1 MLETL
6 KKPYEISLWQDAL
19 MTVPDGERQG
29 ETYYQEQKVM
39 IIGSDKMD
47 SPNKVFNPVLKE
59 NINGEKTLTFS
70 LLYRYNDPAT
80 DEIVINPFHKYLI
93 NERKVKLFYDDK
105 WYDFVIKECEESDQ
119 EYTFNY
125 TAVDQLALEL
135 GKVGYNVTF
144 STDLNNN
151 QGTVTELGA
160 KTLESTDWQ
169 VDTKNSDLLQQTI
182 KEPVY
187 KCKVT
192 RAPSASNVIN
202 VNTGENVELETD
214 EVIYV
219 FYSYVANKNGEFVQ
233 FVREKDRNSFE
244 EDDDFVITTTNYRL
258 LLPCAYTQEQAQGL
272 EQYVSIIGLEDFSEE
287 SENGTITI
295 DELYNDNQ
303 FYRLVFGQLTT
314 YDPITQ
320 RTVNIYE
327 VPYKDSI
334 QQIYNYTDYEYTI
347 STVLTSYVSNGS
359 DFNVLQDGTLQ
370 NWSAATPTTNKKE
383 GLSVIQ
389 SMSVAT
395 YPPVQDNDIFSLIRN
410 YSQIKGYLELN
421 FTDVFNRS
429 TGENTFFNSG
439 IEDNASTIDHI
450 AAGEQYV
457 LRLRYGYANERQ
469 GELQPYNP
477 ITDGQG
483 VRAVVAK
490 YTMDTE
496 EYYEGETKKKLHLYK
511 MIPDSILFDFNGD
524 FVQKNSYITGG
535 RFTNNYSDYEIDNVI
550 QTPSSKYCYKEEGND
565 TEYVWD
571 SEASQYVPK
580 ENAFF
585 MDYYMTTAP
594 ARYSVS
600 NTVLSDPTTNIGIFL
615 YTEDSN
621 LVGENKYVYIEDI
634 QITKLLRDKNGEI
647 VTLGNVPTA
656 VSEEHTYYYL
666 KPSKNRQAS
675 EINMYS
681 TLDYLA
687 YEMGIPADRIKPVY
701 NDKCEKILSIEES
714 QSNCFNILQSLC
726 ETFECWLD
734 LEVWHNDDGTFWL
747 DDDYKPR
754 KLVRF
759 KKYAGKDNF
768 AGFKYGIN
776 LQSIQRSIDSNE
788 FVTKLIVDNVSSEY
802 VDGGSLSIQNAQS
815 NPSKES
821 YILDFSYY
829 LRRGLIA
836 NKDECNADLN
846 EFYADLND
854 LNQQLYDLQQD
865 KIDLES
871 ALVKLRSNRTVFE
884 ELIENAQSEYTEAL
898 VDFEKITN
906 IDYFDYVEQY
916 NQGDETAVD
925 LATNESVI
933 ELISKIYI
941 CATTIDKYSG
951 LITNLQQ
958 EYDAIQL
965 QLEGAKEYG
974 ITITTVPATEETP
987 STTQITIDDFLDGFT
1002 FAVLNDDEEVEFTS
1016 SMNNRIFTATARSMD
1031 LNFTKLFIKKKP
1043 DNYWVEFYV
1052 NNEAHIIDDTDNIS
1066 FRIYD
1071 DDQEGVLIR
1080 RITLIPSKEYRELY
1094 TGIYRQIEEV
1104 QKLKAEREKKFYEKY
1119 SRFIQEGTWSSKDY
1133 IDPELYYLDALQV
1146 GRTSAQPKVSYQI
1159 DVVEVSELEGL
1170 ENYFFH
1176 VGDRTFIEDEE
1187 FFGRVVTIYDGNYYY
1202 TPNKEEVIVS
1212 EVEWHLDKPDENV
1225 ITVQNYKTR
1234 FEDLFQRVSATVQTL
1249 QYNEV
1254 TYPKISTIL
1263 GANGLIDRELLM
1275 KSWNEGSA
1283 AGYTLTSDGTVSI
1296 DGEGILVQ
1304 DLTNSSNLVKIINRG
1319 VKTSTDGGKTWLNV
1333 IDAYGV
1339 NAESLNAGTINTNQI
1354 WIMDNDNPSFRWDSA
1369 GISAYGLGDSEE
1381 EPYDLKTFVRFDKYG
1396 LYGIQNGE
1404 NYIANSLEDIKKDAN
1419 FGITWD
1425 GFFIKN
1431 SYDNGY
1437 VSITSDDDFQVVSTD
1452 VNREI
1457 TAEQQEVKQA
1467 VFQVIDGQMTI
1478 APYDIV
1484 EVLNVEEN
1492 TEEDSSGVDYMV
1504 SNGIVT
1510 ILSDEVLEE
1519 YKVTYRNK
1527 LNFIDLGGDGIIE
1540 VDSVVVNG
1548 TELDKTAYNYD
1559 STSGILIFKEPLSI
1573 GDLVQIT
1580 HKLEH
1585 IKIGAIEF
1593 DDDGAPSKYGIK
1605 IKNKNGDTVFESNDD
1620 GNLTVTGTINATDGV
1635 FRGTVYATGGE
1646 FNGHIRA
1653 TSGEFPGSILVGDS
1667 TDQYITIDGSTN
1679 IPYIASS
1686 DYLND
1691 DTQGWI
1697 VLADGDAIFNN
1708 VSVRGA
1714 IKTSVFEYS
1723 EIQAVGGAFLFRP
1736 SVVIKK
1742 AELRNNSDGTSDVV
1756 VTLEQKDFFKVGD
1769 WCKLSNYL
1777 KGVENGDTSSLMMT
1791 GLAAI
1796 YKVIE
1801 VWDDGRVVLQGAGEL
1816 FE

>member
-1 MLETL
+1 MLEIL

-19 MTVPDGERQG
+19 MTVPDGEHQG

-47 SPNKVFNPVLKE
+47 SPNKIFDPVLKE

-70 LLYRYNDPAT
+70 LLYKYHDPAT
-80 DEIVINPFHKYLI
+80 DEMVINPFHKYLI

-105 WYDFVIKECEESDQ
+105 WYDFVIKECDESDQ
-119 EYTFNY
+119 EYTFTY

-144 STDLNNN
+144 STELNNN
-151 QGTVTELGA
+151 QGTVTELGTKA
-160 KTLESTDWQ
+160 VESTDWK

-182 KEPVY
+182 KEAVY

-192 RAPSASNVIN
+192 RAPSSSNVIN
-202 VNTGENVELETD
+202 VDTGEKVTLETN
-214 EVIYV
+214 EIIYI
-219 FYSYVANKNGEFVQ
+219 FYSYIANKNGSFVQ
-233 FVREKDRNSFE
+233 FVREKDRDSFE
-244 EDDDFVITTTNYRL
+244 VDDDFVITATNYRL
-258 LLPCAYTQEQAQGL
+258 LIPCVYTQEQAQATTPHI
-272 EQYVSIIGLEDFSEE
+272 SIIGLEDFSED
-287 SENGTITI
+287 SQNGTITVE
-295 DELYNDNQ
+295 ELYNDNQ
-303 FYRLVFGQLTT
+303 FYRLVYGQLTT
-314 YDPITQ
+314 YDPVMQ

-334 QQIYNYTDYEYTI
+334 QQIYNYTDYEYTT
-347 STVLTSYVSNGS
+347 STVLTSYISNGS
-359 DFNVLQDGTLQ
+359 DFNVLQSGSLQ
-370 NWSAATPTTNKKE
+370 NWSAATPTTNKKD

-389 SMSVAT
+389 SMDMAI
-395 YPPVQDNDIFSLIRN
+395 YPPLEDEGIFSLIRN
-410 YSQIKGYLELN
+410 YSQVKGYLELN
-421 FTDVFNRS
+421 FAGRFNRN
-429 TGENTFFNSG
+429 TGENVFFNSG
-439 IEDNASTIDHI
+439 IEDNASIIDHI

-457 LRLRYGYANERQ
+457 LRLRYGYANKKR
-469 GELQPYNP
+469 GELHPYNP
-477 ITDGQG
+477 SAKGRG
-483 VRAVVAK
+483 VRAVIAK
-490 YTMDTE
+490 YKMDTE
-496 EYYEGETKKKLHLYK
+496 EFYEGDIKKKLSFYK
-511 MIPDSILFDFNGD
+511 MIPDSILFDFDGD
-524 FVQKNSYITGG
+524 FVKQNSYITGG
-535 RFTNNYSDYEIDNVI
+535 RFTNNYADYEIDNVI
-550 QTPSSKYCYKEEGND
+550 QTPSSKYCYKEEGDN
-565 TEYVWD
+565 TEYVWN
-571 SEASQYVPK
+571 SEISQYVPK
-580 ENAFF
+580 ESTSF

-594 ARYSVS
+594 ARYSVP

-615 YTEDSN
+615 YTEDNN
-621 LVGENKYVYIEDI
+621 LVGENKYVYIEDV
-634 QITKLLRDKNGEI
+634 QITKLLKDKNGDI

-656 VSEEHTYYYL
+656 ISEEHPCYYL
-666 KPSKNRQAS
+666 KPNKNRQAS
-675 EINMYS
+675 EINTYS

-687 YEMGIPADRIKPVY
+687 YDMGITADMIKPVY
-701 NDKCEKILSIEES
+701 NEKCEKILSIEEA

-747 DDDYKPR
+747 DEDYKPR
-754 KLVRF
+754 KLIRF

-802 VDGGSLSIQNAQS
+802 ADGGSLSIQNAKS

-836 NKDECNADLN
+836 NKNECNADLN
-846 EFYADLND
+846 KFYEDLNK
-854 LNQQLYDLQQD
+854 LNQQLLDLEKN

-871 ALVKLRSNRTVFE
+871 ALVKLNSNRTVFE
-884 ELIENAQSEYTEAL
+884 ELVDNAQSEYAEAL
-898 VDFEKITN
+898 VDFKKVAN
-906 IDYFDYVEQY
+906 IDYFDFVEQY
-916 NQGDETAVD
+916 NQGDETAKD
-925 LATNESVI
+925 LATNDEVRD
-933 ELISKIYI
+933 LIGEIYVYV
-941 CATTIDKYSG
+941 TTIDKYSG

-958 EYDAIQL
+958 EYDSIKM
-965 QLEGAKEYG
+965 QLEGAREYG
-974 ITITTVPATEETP
+974 ITVTTVPATQDTP
-987 STTQITIDDFLDGFT
+987 STTQVTLDDFVEGLT
-1002 FAVLNDDEEVEFTS
+1002 FSVLNDDEEVEFTS
-1016 SMNNRIFTATARSMD
+1016 TANERIFVATAYSMD
-1031 LNFTKLFIKKKP
+1031 SNFTKLFIKNKP

-1052 NNEAHIIDDTDNIS
+1052 NNKVHIIDDIS
-1066 FRIYD
+1066 NVAFNIYD
-1071 DDQEGVLIR
+1071 NDQEGVLIR
-1080 RITLIPSKEYRELY
+1080 RFTLIPSKEYREAH
-1094 TGIYRQIEEV
+1094 TGIYTQIEEV
-1104 QKLKAEREKKFYEKY
+1104 QKLKTEREKKFYEKY
-1119 SRFIQEGTWSSKDY
+1119 SRFIQEGTWSSNDY

-1159 DVVEVSELEGL
+1159 EVVEVSELEGL

-1187 FFGRVVTIYDGNYYY
+1187 FFGRVVTVHNSQRYY
-1202 TPNKEEVIVS
+1202 TPIKEEVIVS

-1275 KSWNEGSA
+1275 KSWNEGNA

-1452 VNREI
+1452 VNKEI
-1457 TAEQQEVKQA
+1457 TIEQQEVKQA
-1467 VFQVIDGQMTI
+1467 VFQVIDGQMAI

-1492 TEEDSSGVDYMV
+1492 TEENSSGVDYIV
-1504 SNGIVT
+1504 SNGVVT

-1593 DDDGAPSKYGIK
+1593 DDNGAPSKYGIK

-1667 TDQYITIDGSTN
+1667 TDQYITINGSADM
-1679 IPYIASS
+1679 PYIASS

-1736 SVVIKK
+1736 SAVVKK
-1742 AELRNNSDGTSDVV
+1742 AELRQNDDGTSDIV
-1756 VTLEQKDFFKVGD
+1756 VTLEQRGFFKIGD
-1769 WCKLSNYL
+1769 WCKLNNQISEV
-1777 KGVENGDTSSLMMT
+1777 VEADDLIMT
-1791 GLAAI
+1791 GLSAI
-1796 YKVIE
+1796 YKVTEIWE
-1801 VWDDGRVVLQGAGEL
+1801 DGRVVLQGAGEL